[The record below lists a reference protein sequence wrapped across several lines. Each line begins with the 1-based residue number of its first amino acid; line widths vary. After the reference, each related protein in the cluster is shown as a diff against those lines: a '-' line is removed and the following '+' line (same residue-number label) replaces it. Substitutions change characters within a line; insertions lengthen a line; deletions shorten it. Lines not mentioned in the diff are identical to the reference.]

1 MFKLYA
7 NKVRLQR
14 IDEETITSGS
24 VNAYD
29 VYFQFDSNWTGLSR
43 TAIFLAGDIKKSVL
57 LDETGYCTIPWEVM
71 QEDGRMLYAGVYG
84 TRTDE
89 DGTETVVLPTMW
101 VELGLIEVGATLGDS
116 AQPPT
121 PDIYNQILSAAQEAI
136 DVAQSV
142 RDDADDGKFNGEPGQ
157 PGEPGAQ
164 GEPGEPGTTFT
175 PRVDSEGNLSWTNDG
190 DLPNPEVVNIRGPQG
205 LDGEPGD
212 TGPKGDKGDKGDP
225 GTGLSIKGQ
234 YKSLE
239 SLQLA
244 VPSPAIGDNYYV
256 GVSAPYD
263 VYTWAEVDGTPQWI
277 DGGALQGA
285 PGEKGDKGAPGE
297 DGGYY
302 SPSVDDEG
310 NLTWTASDPNMLS
323 VAGAN
328 IKGPKGDK
336 GDKGDTGDTG
346 PQGEPGMQ
354 GEQGIQGPPGEKG
367 DTGNTGPAGADGAP
381 GQDGADGLP
390 ALTYGKVRNTTVV
403 PTIGGITNFLE
414 NGDNPPSYFNR
425 TPVVGDVFVLL
436 QPRTTTGQ
444 SFITEVKITHITP
457 NIVGENVAVI
467 ETTGEQG
474 EPGTAGET
482 GQQGPPGIDGQDGAP
497 GEDGGYYTPTVDGEG
512 NLTWA
517 GSKGDMPPVEG
528 TNIRGP
534 AGADGQGIPE
544 ITPEDN
550 GKVLGALDGVTVWVN
565 SGGVPV
571 GELTSDDITM
581 AENITLAGNYTQVG
595 NWTKAQ
601 NGTAVKEV
609 EGMTLTEV
617 FRNIFTATLQPT
629 ITAQPSIGGFNL
641 TSAGAVEAGTSVAIA
656 SYTAATLNPGSY
668 TYGPETGVTAE
679 SWMLERVT
687 NVGSTQIGTFVEASL
702 PAGTDNNGDAGF
714 VIGDV
719 GGENVVSSLRY
730 RATVQHTAGVTAHD
744 NLGGDSSPVVAI
756 AAGSKNKQ
764 TNAYTPYRNYFYG
777 ATTDKP
783 TLDSTYIRGLTKS
796 NRAYTAGTITL
807 NVPAGANRVCIAC
820 IGTATGVTQV
830 INETALNADVTATF
844 TQTTVAVEGANGYT
858 AQDYKVWT
866 FEPAVPYENAA
877 VLKVT
882 LG

>member
-7 NKVRLQR
+7 NKVKLQR
-14 IDEETITSGS
+14 IDEETVTSGS

-43 TAIFLAGDIKKSVL
+43 TAVFLAGDIKKSIL
-57 LDETGYCTIPWEVM
+57 LDDTGYCTIPWEVM

-101 VELGLIEVGATLGDS
+101 AELGQIEVGVTLGDS
-116 AQPPT
+116 MQPPT

-136 DVAQSV
+136 DIAQSV

-175 PRVDSEGNLSWTNDG
+175 PSVDSDGNLSWTNDG
-190 DLPNPEVVNIRGPQG
+190 GLPNPETVNIRGPQG
-205 LDGEPGD
+205 LDGEPGEA
-212 TGPKGDKGDKGDP
+212 GPKGDKGDKGDP

-234 YKSLE
+234 YESLE
-239 SLQLA
+239 ALQLA

-256 GVSAPYD
+256 GASAPYD
-263 VYTWAEVDGTPQWI
+263 VYTWAEVNGTPQWI
-277 DGGALQGA
+277 DGGVLQGA
-285 PGEKGDKGAPGE
+285 PGEKGDKGDPGDPGAPGAN
-297 DGGYY
+297 GGYY
-302 SPSVDDEG
+302 SPSVDTSG
-310 NLTWTASDPNMLS
+310 NLTWAASGPSMPE
-323 VAGAN
+323 VAGTN
-328 IKGPKGDK
+328 IKGPKGD
-336 GDKGDTGDTG
+336 TGEQGPQGTQGAQG
-346 PQGEPGMQ
+346 PQGEPGPQ

-367 DTGNTGPAGADGAP
+367 DTGDTGPQGPAGA
-381 GQDGADGLP
+381 
-390 ALTYGKVRNTTVV
+390 
-403 PTIGGITNFLE
+403 
-414 NGDNPPSYFNR
+414 
-425 TPVVGDVFVLL
+425 
-436 QPRTTTGQ
+436 
-444 SFITEVKITHITP
+444 
-457 NIVGENVAVI
+457 
-467 ETTGEQG
+467 
-474 EPGTAGET
+474 
-482 GQQGPPGIDGQDGAP
+482 DGQDGAP
-497 GEDGGYYTPTVDGEG
+497 GENGGYYTPTVDDEG

-528 TNIRGP
+528 ANIRGP
-534 AGADGQGIPE
+534 AGADGEGIPE

-550 GKVLGALDGVTVWVN
+550 GKVLGALDGVAVWVN
-565 SGGVPV
+565 SGGAPV

-595 NWTKAQ
+595 NWTKTQ

-629 ITAQPSIGGFNL
+629 ITAQPSVGGFNL
-641 TSAGAVEAGTSVAIA
+641 TGAGAVEAGTSVATA

-679 SWMLERVT
+679 SWTLERVT
-687 NVGSTQIGTFVEASL
+687 NAGNTQIGTSVEASL
-702 PAGTDNNGDAGF
+702 PAGTDNNGGAGF
-714 VIGDV
+714 IIGDV

-730 RATVQHTAGVTAHD
+730 RATVQHTAGVTAQD

-756 AAGSKNKQ
+756 AAGSKSRQ
-764 TNAYTPYRNYFYG
+764 TTAYMPYRNYFYG
-777 ATTDKP
+777 ATTGKP
-783 TLDSTYIRGLTKS
+783 TLDSAYIRGLTKS

-807 NVPAGANRVCIAC
+807 NVPVGANRVCIAC

-844 TQTTVAVEGANGYT
+844 TQTTVAVEGAEGYT

>member
-7 NKVRLQR
+7 NKVKLQR
-14 IDEETITSGS
+14 IDEETVTSGS

-43 TAIFLAGDIKKSVL
+43 TAVFLAGDIKKSVL
-57 LDETGYCTIPWEVM
+57 LDDTGYCTIPWEVM

-101 VELGLIEVGATLGDS
+101 AELGQIEVGVTLGDS
-116 AQPPT
+116 MQPPT

-136 DVAQSV
+136 DIAQSV

-175 PRVDSEGNLSWTNDG
+175 PSVDSDGNLSWTNDG
-190 DLPNPEVVNIRGPQG
+190 GLPNPETVNIRGPQG
-205 LDGEPGD
+205 LDGEPGEA
-212 TGPKGDKGDKGDP
+212 GPKGDKGDKGDP

-234 YKSLE
+234 YESLE
-239 SLQLA
+239 ALQLA

-256 GVSAPYD
+256 GASAPYD
-263 VYTWAEVDGTPQWI
+263 VYTWAEVDSTPQWI
-277 DGGALQGA
+277 NGGALQGA
-285 PGEKGDKGAPGE
+285 PGEKGEQGDPGEPGAPGK

-302 SPSVDDEG
+302 TPSVDDEG
-310 NLTWTASDPNMLS
+310 DLTWTASDPSMPG
-323 VAGAN
+323 VAGTN
-328 IKGPKGDK
+328 IKGPQGEQGQQGIQGEQGPKGDK

-346 PQGEPGMQ
+346 PQGEPGPQ
-354 GEQGIQGPPGEKG
+354 GEQGAQGPQGEQGDKG
-367 DTGNTGPAGADGAP
+367 DTGPQGPAGADGAP
-381 GQDGADGLP
+381 GL
-390 ALTYGKVRNTTVV
+390 
-403 PTIGGITNFLE
+403 
-414 NGDNPPSYFNR
+414 
-425 TPVVGDVFVLL
+425 
-436 QPRTTTGQ
+436 
-444 SFITEVKITHITP
+444 
-457 NIVGENVAVI
+457 
-467 ETTGEQG
+467 
-474 EPGTAGET
+474 
-482 GQQGPPGIDGQDGAP
+482 DGAP
-497 GEDGGYYTPTVDGEG
+497 GEDGGYYSPAVDGEG
-512 NLTWA
+512 NLTWTA
-517 GSKGDMPPVEG
+517 SKEDMPPVDG
-528 TNIRGP
+528 SNIRGP
-534 AGADGQGIPE
+534 AGADGEGIPE
-544 ITPEDN
+544 ITPEDE
-550 GKVLGALDGVTVWVN
+550 GKVLGVLEGVAVWINNTGGGTV
-565 SGGVPV
+565 GD
-571 GELTSDDITM
+571 LTTDDITM
-581 AENITLAGNYTQVG
+581 AQNITLAGNYTQVG

-609 EGMTLTEV
+609 EGMTLTQV
-617 FRNIFTATLQPT
+617 LQNIFTATLQPT
-629 ITAQPSIGGFNL
+629 ITAQPSVGGFNL
-641 TSAGAVEAGTSVAIA
+641 SGAGAVEAGTPVATA

-679 SWMLERVT
+679 SWTLERVT
-687 NVGSTQIGTFVEASL
+687 NTGSTQIGTSAEATL
-702 PAGTDNNGDAGF
+702 PAGTDNNGGAGF
-714 VIGDV
+714 IIGDV

-756 AAGSKNKQ
+756 AAGSKSRQ
-764 TNAYTPYRNYFYG
+764 TSAYTPYRNYFYG

-783 TLDSTYIRGLTKS
+783 TLDSAYIRGLTKS

-807 NVPAGANRVCIAC
+807 NVPAGATRVCIAC
-820 IGTATGVTQV
+820 IATTTGVTQV
-830 INETALNADVTATF
+830 INETALNADITSTF
-844 TQTTVAVEGANGYT
+844 TQTTVSVEGADGYT